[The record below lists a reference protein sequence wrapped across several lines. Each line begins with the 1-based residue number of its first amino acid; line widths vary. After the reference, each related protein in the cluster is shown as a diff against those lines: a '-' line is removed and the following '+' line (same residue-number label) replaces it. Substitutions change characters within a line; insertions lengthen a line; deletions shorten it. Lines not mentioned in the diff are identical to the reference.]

1 MFEYKV
7 IKEVYN
13 YSEQPH
19 DYERF
24 EKLLNDLAKEGWR
37 VISSQAVSDS
47 FTHLMCFATLER
59 EIKQST

>member
-1 MFEYKV
+1 MYEYKV

-24 EKLLNDLAKEGWR
+24 EERLNELAKEGWR
-37 VISSQAVSDS
+37 VVTSHAVSDS
-47 FTHLMCFATLER
+47 FTHLTCFATLER
-59 EIKQST
+59 KKQ